1 MLKLHS
7 QNFMPLNL
15 GANNLEYMLLPLPPR
30 SEELFVALND
40 IRLDEKGVHDT
51 CRCTCAQVCKKNSN
65 LINVGKCNV
74 QHVTTILQ
82 IYGLL
87 LFVWNLRLL
96 LGTIKFMWWV
106 KCELCGIE
114 TFNLCPKELIS
125 KKLVKWRSIGY
136 DVVGHTLMAKRK
148 KL

>member
-1 MLKLHS
+1 MLVQCLS
-7 QNFMPLNL
+7 SACDIL
-15 GANNLEYMLLPLPPR
+15 GPW
-30 SEELFVALND
+30 F

-51 CRCTCAQVCKKNSN
+51 CRCTCAEVCKKNSN

-74 QHVTTILQ
+74 QHVTYNNLIDLWTIVIRMKLKIFAWHNQ
-82 IYGLL
+82 VYVRG
-87 LFVWNLRLL
+87 
-96 LGTIKFMWWV
+96 
-106 KCELCGIE
+106 KCKLYGIE

-125 KKLVKWRSIGY
+125 KKLIKWRSIGY